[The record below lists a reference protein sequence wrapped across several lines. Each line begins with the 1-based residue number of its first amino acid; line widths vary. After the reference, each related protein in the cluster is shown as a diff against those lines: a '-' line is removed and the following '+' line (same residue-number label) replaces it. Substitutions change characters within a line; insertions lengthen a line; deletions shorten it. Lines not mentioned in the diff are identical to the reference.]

1 MPKIKRALVS
11 VSDKKKIVDFV
22 KGLKDLG
29 IEIISTGGT
38 AKILQEAGVSV
49 REVSS
54 YTQSHPMFGGRVK
67 TLHPKIHGALLALR
81 DNSEQMEEVKRNKI
95 ELIDMVVVNL
105 YPFSEIVKKEGVTF
119 EEALENIDIGGPTM
133 LRSAAKNFFN
143 VAAVSTP
150 EQYDFVLRELKEN
163 NGFLSKET
171 CFKLTVEVFEK
182 TSAYDSA
189 ISHFLEKRDEMMFPS
204 TLNLSFK
211 KKQELRYGE
220 NPHQKAALYCDWTS
234 KEGGLSLAKKIWGK
248 AISFNNWLD
257 FDAALAI
264 VKEFDEAA
272 SVVIKHNNPCGA
284 GCGENLSEAYKKA
297 YRGDPLSAFGSIL
310 SFNRKLDAAT
320 AKEITLPQRFIE
332 GIIAP
337 GYEKE
342 ALRII
347 KETRSWGRKVI
358 ILEANLFK
366 SKENDLDIKRISGGV
381 LVQEKD
387 KKDYSPQ
394 DLKVVTK
401 RAPTSKEEED
411 LFFAWKICKYVKSNA
426 ILLAKGKEVV
436 GVGAGQM
443 SRVDSTF
450 IAIRKAGEKAKGS
463 VLASDAFFP
472 FPDAIEEASKAGVT
486 AIIQPGGSIQ
496 DEKVITAVNRYGM
509 AMIFTGMRHFRH

>member
-11 VSDKKKIVDFV
+11 VSDKRGIVDFV
-22 KGLKDLG
+22 KRLKDLG

-38 AKILQEAGVSV
+38 AKTLQEAGISV

-54 YTQSHPMFGGRVK
+54 YTQSPSMLGGRVK

-81 DNSEQMEEVKRNKI
+81 DNPEQIEEVKKYKI

-105 YPFSEIVKKEGVTF
+105 YPFSETIRKEGTTF

-133 LRSAAKNFFN
+133 LRSAAKNFFS
-143 VAAVSTP
+143 VAAVSSP
-150 EQYDFVLRELKEN
+150 EQYDFVLRELREN

-171 CFKLTVEVFEK
+171 CFNLAVEVFEK
-182 TSAYDSA
+182 TSAYDSV
-189 ISHFLEKRDEMMFPS
+189 ISYFLENKNNLTFPQ

-211 KKQELRYGE
+211 KRQELRYGE
-220 NPHQKAALYCDWTS
+220 NPHQRAALYCNWLAE
-234 KEGGLSLAKKIWGK
+234 EGELSLAQKIWGK
-248 AISFNNWLD
+248 TISFNNWLD
-257 FDAALAI
+257 FDTALSI
-264 VKEFDEAA
+264 VKEFDEPA
-272 SVVIKHNNPCGA
+272 SAVIKHNNPCGV
-284 GCGENLSEAYKKA
+284 GCGENLAEAYKKA

-310 SFNRKLDAAT
+310 GFNRKVDITT

-337 GYEKE
+337 EYEQE

-347 KETRSWGRKVI
+347 KETQSWGRKVI
-358 ILEANLFK
+358 ILKANT
-366 SKENDLDIKRISGGV
+366 SISEENDLDIKRISGGI

-387 KKDYSPQ
+387 KKDYISKE
-394 DLKVVTK
+394 LKVVTT
-401 RAPTSKEEED
+401 RVPSSKEEED
-411 LFFAWKICKYVKSNA
+411 LYFAWKVCKHVKSNA
-426 ILLAKGKEVV
+426 ILLAKDEEVV

-450 IAIRKAGEKAKGS
+450 MAIRKAGKKAEGS

-472 FPDAIEEASKAGVT
+472 FPDAIEEAGKAGIT
-486 AIIQPGGSIQ
+486 AIIQPGGSIR
-496 DEKVITAVNRYGM
+496 DEKVIAAANRYGI